1 MKIGAEPD
9 VCSQVC
15 GQKMT
20 DIFSPSKRSEVMSR
34 IKGKGNLSTEMRLV
48 RLFREHGITGWRRHL
63 SVSLK
68 GTASSRRLLRVK
80 PDFVFRTER
89 VVVFVDGCF
98 WHGCPRCYQKP
109 KQNAKF
115 WREKIGGNQA
125 RDRRVTRQL
134 RALGWSVC
142 RIWECRLKKQPEVSV
157 RRILRMLG

>member
-1 MKIGAEPD
+1 MP
-9 VCSQVC
+9 
-15 GQKMT
+15 

-48 RLFREHGITGWRRHL
+48 RLFREHGITGWRRHIQIRMGKFGRRNAATL
-63 SVSLK
+63 RPPRS
-68 GTASSRRLLRVK
+68 SSRTRSVK
-80 PDFVFRTER
+80 PDFVFRKER

-98 WHGCPRCYQKP
+98 WHGCPRCYVKP

-125 RDRRVTRQL
+125 RDRRVARRL
-134 RALGWSVC
+134 RALGWRVC
-142 RIWECRLKKQPEVSV
+142 RIWECRLKQQPEVSV